1 MSLQGFLDSEGVT
14 NIPAEFVQVMDNVVA
29 PLLIASYGIPSSP
42 APIVPAS
49 TIPVAG
55 VAGIIAI
62 TGAPSAVGISLL
74 LSLFLSDVASQ
85 IYSKL
90 TAGAAGLLLV
100 PPIGVPGGPITP
112 IALATV
118 PIPDQNALKFGKAL
132 MKWAISFLPPVDL
145 RLTVP
150 FVVA

>member
-1 MSLQGFLDSEGVT
+1 MSLQGFLDGEGVT
-14 NIPAEFVQVMDNVVA
+14 NIPQELVQVMDDVIA
-29 PLLIASYGIPSSP
+29 PLLIASYGLPSTPTPIIP
-42 APIVPAS
+42 AT

-55 VAGIIAI
+55 AAAIVAM
-62 TGAPSAVGISLL
+62 TGAPSAAGISLL
-74 LSLFLSDVASQ
+74 LSLFLSDVTSQ

-90 TAGAAGLLLV
+90 SAGAAGLLLV

-112 IALATV
+112 AALVGV
-118 PIPDQNALKFGKAL
+118 PIPDQNAIKFGKAL